1 MKRKEKNIIDGK
13 VGLVN
18 CISGK
23 PCIFTSNFSV
33 YAKSC
38 RLQLT
43 YFVCLY
49 AALDFISLDAIFFF
63 FTFSLSLR
71 KLGLFD
77 SPFPPCHT
85 TVDILGLLYL
95 HMAVLSFLSYIP
107 FIICLYATHIN

>member
-1 MKRKEKNIIDGK
+1 MIDGK

-18 CISGK
+18 CISGR

-33 YAKSC
+33 YVTFC

-43 YFVCLY
+43 YFLCLD
-49 AALDFISLDAIFFF
+49 AALDFISLDAIFFLHL
-63 FTFSLSLR
+63 FSLSLR

-85 TVDILGLLYL
+85 TIDILGLPYL
-95 HMAVLSFLSYIP
+95 HMAVLSFYLTYRL
-107 FIICLYATHIN
+107 LYAYMLHI